1 MHEKMNQPPICKIN
15 ISASYIQRHPCRIA
29 THSSSSSL
37 RGLMIENLPKEAAR
51 QVAFREL
58 QGEGPGMRDEASARR
73 PTKTLDGA
81 TVSAHSPGTPGG
93 HERMAL
99 LALENLHLSF
109 GGVAALA
116 GVSLEINAGDFF
128 AIIDRKSTRLN
139 SSHGYISYAVFCL

>member
-1 MHEKMNQPPICKIN
+1 
-15 ISASYIQRHPCRIA
+15 
-29 THSSSSSL
+29 
-37 RGLMIENLPKEAAR
+37 MIKNLPKEAAR

-58 QGEGPGMRDEASARR
+58 QGEVPGMRDEASARW
-73 PTKTLDGA
+73 PTKALDGA

-93 HERMAL
+93 HERMAR

-128 AIIDRKSTRLN
+128 AIIGPNGAGKTSIFNCISGIYAPARGRRSEERRVGKECRSRWST
-139 SSHGYISYAVFCL
+139 YE

>member
-1 MHEKMNQPPICKIN
+1 
-15 ISASYIQRHPCRIA
+15 
-29 THSSSSSL
+29 
-37 RGLMIENLPKEAAR
+37 GLMIENLPKKAAR

-58 QGEGPGMRDEASARR
+58 QGEVPGMRDEASARRPTKTR

-128 AIIDRKSTRLN
+128 ARSEERRVGKECRSTGRA
-139 SSHGYISYAVFCL
+139 IE

>member
-37 RGLMIENLPKEAAR
+37 RGLMIENLPKKAAR

-73 PTKTLDGA
+73 PTKTRPTKTHGPRRPL
-81 TVSAHSPGTPGG
+81 TVRPFQPILPAP
-93 HERMAL
+93 R
-99 LALENLHLSF
+99 
-109 GGVAALA
+109 
-116 GVSLEINAGDFF
+116 
-128 AIIDRKSTRLN
+128 
-139 SSHGYISYAVFCL
+139 